1 LALEGPG
8 LRTAEPSWSYRKLAG
23 SPAMASGPLQPE
35 LEGRV
40 EGWLFVPWKW
50 ELGQKRLIP

>member
-1 LALEGPG
+1 
-8 LRTAEPSWSYRKLAG
+8 
-23 SPAMASGPLQPE
+23 MASGPLQPE